1 MHRLT
6 PLAIL
11 ATCALLAGCHD
22 GPLFALKTIN
32 PVYRSQWA
40 EDEKLGPTDAQR
52 LEELQRLVASMPSL
66 SDADQEYWL
75 KHIEAILE
83 NDKNP
88 EMRTHAIRALAGC
101 RNSRVIDLCETQMTD
116 ESIKVRMA
124 VCDVLGTRDESRST
138 QLLATTIGSESNED
152 VQMAAIAAVGKHRSP
167 EAAQA
172 LKASLRSRNPAV
184 RVACVESLGQ
194 CTGKDLGDD
203 PQVWVAYLDGKEV
216 DEQKK
221 SFTRQMQDL
230 F

>member
-11 ATCALLAGCHD
+11 TTCALLAGCHD

-40 EDEKLGPTDAQR
+40 DDEKLGPTDAQR
-52 LEELQRLVASMPSL
+52 HEELQRLVASMPSL

-75 KHIEAILE
+75 AHIEALLE

-88 EMRTHAIRALAGC
+88 EMRTLAIRALAGC
-101 RNSRVIDLCETQMTD
+101 RSQRVLDLCEKQLTD

-124 VCDVLGTRDESRST
+124 VCDVLAVRDEARST
-138 QLLATTIGSESNED
+138 ELLGTTIGSESNED
-152 VQMAAIAAVGKHRSP
+152 VKMAAIAAVGKHQSP

-172 LKASLRSRNPAV
+172 LKASLKSRNPAV
-184 RVACVESLGQ
+184 RAAAVESLAQ
-194 CTGKDLGDD
+194 CTGKELGED
-203 PQVWVAYLDGKEV
+203 PQVWVAYLEGKAV

-221 SFTRQMQDL
+221 SFTRQMRDL

>member
-11 ATCALLAGCHD
+11 TTCALLAGCHD

-40 EDEKLGPTDAQR
+40 EDQKLGPTDVQR
-52 LEELQRLVASMPSL
+52 REELQRLVTSMPSL

-75 KHIEAILE
+75 KHVEALLE

-88 EMRTHAIRALAGC
+88 EMRTLAIRALEGC
-101 RNSRVIDLCETQMTD
+101 RSQRVIDLCEKQLSD

-124 VCDVLGTRDESRST
+124 VCDVLATRDEARST
-138 QLLATTIGSESNED
+138 QLLGETIGSESNED

-184 RVACVESLGQ
+184 RVASVESLGE
-194 CTGKDLGDD
+194 CTGKNLGED

-216 DEQKK
+216 DEEKK
-221 SFTRQMQDL
+221 SLTRQMRDL